1 MLQSHSSEI
10 SSLSSS
16 LEPTKGEPMKMRL
29 KNGKWYTAFRH
40 KGEFVGL
47 TLYAYK
53 DEKRKAI
60 INLGK
65 LLEKL
70 ERGENPTDL
79 KRKFKD
85 ALPTYFEWASSE
97 GEKTESTLKDNK
109 GRLKSKILPVFE
121 DLSIGDITPALLKQ
135 YKVDREEQGAP
146 RSTITKELRVIKDVC
161 ERFNST
167 FKMPKY
173 TKWVNCPKR
182 EAGVLDH
189 ADVRKVSG
197 LVLKSSE
204 EFGETYQK
212 IFTLM
217 SFTGLSVSDAVN
229 LKRSQIGSDDF
240 IQKQRAKTGEDILTF
255 LCPEAKEVISSVK
268 VTDLKNPDQIFQVPS
283 NKAVTTAIN
292 RAFTKAGVEG
302 SCKSLRHYMASNLLD
317 VGVPE
322 KVVGLVLGHAPG
334 SRVTQT
340 YLHAIKGTVKEG
352 FQAVGKKMARGI

>member
-1 MLQSHSSEI
+1 
-10 SSLSSS
+10 
-16 LEPTKGEPMKMRL
+16 MKMRL
-29 KNGKWYTAFRH
+29 KNGRWFAAFRH
-40 KGEFVGL
+40 KRKWQGQSLG
-47 TLYAYK
+47 AYK
-53 DEKRKAI
+53 DEVHKAI

-85 ALPTYFEWASSE
+85 ALPTYYEWASSE
-97 GEKTESTLKDNK
+97 GGKTESTLKDNK

-135 YKVDREEQGAP
+135 YKLDREEQDAP
-146 RSTITKELRVIKDVC
+146 KSTITKELRVIKDIC
-161 ERFNST
+161 ERFNPI
-167 FKMPKY
+167 FKMPKF
-173 TKWVNCPKR
+173 TKWVNRGKR

-189 ADVRKVSG
+189 ADVIKVSG

-212 IFTLM
+212 IFILM

-240 IQKQRAKTGEDILTF
+240 IQKQRAKTGEDILIF
-255 LCPEAKEVISSVK
+255 LCDEAKEVINSVK
-268 VTDLKNPDQIFQVPS
+268 VTDLKNPDLIFRVPN
-283 NKAVTTAIN
+283 NKAVTTAI
-292 RAFTKAGVEG
+292 RRTFAKAGVAG
-302 SCKSLRHYMASNLLD
+302 SCKSLRHYAASNLLD

-322 KVVGLVLGHAPG
+322 KVVGLILGHAPG
-334 SRVTQT
+334 SRITQT
-340 YLHAIKGTVKEG
+340 YLHAKKETIKKG
-352 FQAVGKKMARGI
+352 FQALGKQRVGGIKQ